1 MNYVTSK
8 GITLRRDYRLY
19 APRTRTRTTIQITTA
34 IIPQMIPAFAIPS
47 PCNSCGFSLILLI
60 ATAPIMIA
68 NGPRT
73 TPKTNNPTIPQTID
87 ATARPLVLGCEDVV
101 TAVAVADPIAIE
113 AVGLDM
119 MKEDGGVNLLWN
131 G

>member
-1 MNYVTSK
+1 
-8 GITLRRDYRLY
+8 
-19 APRTRTRTTIQITTA
+19 
-34 IIPQMIPAFAIPS
+34 
-47 PCNSCGFSLILLI
+47 
-60 ATAPIMIA
+60 
-68 NGPRT
+68 
-73 TPKTNNPTIPQTID
+73 
-87 ATARPLVLGCEDVV
+87 LGCEDVV